1 MCLTAAYFCPCSPF
15 RSSISMRANARRALL
30 AAVSVGGIQI
40 WQNRTTPAAVV
51 DGIDDYV
58 ERIAYIGYEP
68 KAHSDFGP
76 RRRVPCE
83 SIPFC
88 AVER

>member
-1 MCLTAAYFCPCSPF
+1 MAAAYFCPCSPF
-15 RSSISMRANARRALL
+15 RSSISMRANARRALI
-30 AAVSVGGIQI
+30 AAVSVGGINI

-58 ERIAYIGYEP
+58 ERIAYIGCEA
-68 KAHSDFGP
+68 KSHSDFRP
-76 RRRVPCE
+76 RRRVVCE
-83 SIPFC
+83 TIPFC